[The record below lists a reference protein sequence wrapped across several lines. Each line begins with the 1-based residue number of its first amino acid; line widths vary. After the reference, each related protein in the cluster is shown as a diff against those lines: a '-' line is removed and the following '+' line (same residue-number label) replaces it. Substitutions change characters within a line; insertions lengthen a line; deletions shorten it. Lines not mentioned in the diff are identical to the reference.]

1 LDKTVYKVISM
12 PKILK
17 IRKKSKYKLFMRGYG
32 GCDFLV
38 TDVIKYK
45 IGKIG
50 KTSYKMYI
58 V

>member
-1 LDKTVYKVISM
+1 M

-38 TDVIKYK
+38 IDVIKYK